1 MRGRVAKMREFGDGG
16 FFGILVMDDSMRG
29 EDGGGDRQSEVVR
42 CSLLGCWLDMSR
54 GFCRGRCGLL
64 EKWDAKSLLVSNDIF
79 VTSLPLAVLLNK
91 DPSQFLPDESNHLK
105 REIGSGGRSYYIAA
119 LPMTLRKM
127 LCPSFNFAM
136 RSSKN
141 CLWRFALAGSEA
153 MASTSGSVKPFTA
166 TGENIFS
173 RPRMMWRST
182 TCVVT
187 FATKVFC
194 DTCMEESSV

>member
-1 MRGRVAKMREFGDGG
+1 MREFGDGG
-16 FFGILVMDDSMRG
+16 FFVILVMDGSMR
-29 EDGGGDRQSEVVR
+29 
-42 CSLLGCWLDMSR
+42 
-54 GFCRGRCGLL
+54 FCRGRCGPL

-79 VTSLPLAVLLNK
+79 VTSFPLAVLLNK
-91 DPSQFLPDESNHLK
+91 DPSQFLPNESNHLS

-127 LCPSFNFAM
+127 LCPSFSFVM

-153 MASTSGSVKPFTA
+153 MASTSGSVKPLTT
-166 TGENIFS
+166 TGEKIFS
-173 RPRMMWRST
+173 RSRIMWRST

-187 FATKVFC
+187 LATKVF
-194 DTCMEESSV
+194 